1 MARPRRGRR
10 DTRPRRQ
17 NAGAAV
23 PRSVVASTNG
33 PATTA
38 PAPPAASPRRAHTH
52 WRWPRWRA
60 LTAIPAWLLAILGVA
75 SLISTIRSTPPLPP
89 EHEPVRFVSG
99 TPLAERL
106 VIVLVP
112 QLDERGVT
120 ALREGLALTS
130 PTTPTSFMVDRPGF
144 ASFDEISLQL
154 LAGNVAGG
162 VAPPTVADLTGQPP
176 DTVAR
181 GVVGQGRGVA
191 LIGPADWRA
200 LFALTPPPSASVA
213 PPPPKTAALLTEAR
227 GTLAEGRASLVL
239 MQLRDL
245 TARDL
250 RDDAAIRGGLATVGA
265 SLDKRDTLLIVAG
278 NGGGNLRASLS
289 GAGVKAGPMRS
300 LAPNDFAPLCAVLL
314 GAPYPSE
321 ARGRIAWPLLAGDEQ
336 HKAQATAALARQ
348 RTSLVANSLSFGSVY
363 PTELLTA
370 QTQLPAID
378 AAISAEQYPYAYQLA
393 ASAVDQAD
401 RLLVTIADTSTLP
414 VPRRAAPWLVA
425 AALALTLYALL
436 LTLAGR
442 SWGTFGAAAVGGGVA
457 LGVWVGSAYLLQ
469 RLVTPNPAFIV
480 AFVALQ
486 AAIGAGACVWLVRLF
501 VGERGEVEG
510 WYGQPGWRATELLVL
525 LATVPIAVAAYR
537 YGLPWRLRLE
547 ETAPLFRWR
556 SALLAP
562 VALLLLGYGWTCWGL
577 WRMRR
582 VTRGGSDG

>member
-1 MARPRRGRR
+1 M
-10 DTRPRRQ
+10 
-17 NAGAAV
+17 
-23 PRSVVASTNG
+23 
-33 PATTA
+33 
-38 PAPPAASPRRAHTH
+38 
-52 WRWPRWRA
+52 
-60 LTAIPAWLLAILGVA
+60 TAIPAWLLAILGVA

-120 ALREGLALTS
+120 ALREGLALAS

-200 LFALTPPPSASVA
+200 LFALTLPPSASVA
-213 PPPPKTAALLTEAR
+213 PAPPKTAALLTEAR

-278 NGGGNLRASLS
+278 NGGGDLRASLS
-289 GAGVKAGPMRS
+289 GAGVKAGPMHS

-348 RTSLVANSLSFGSVY
+348 RTALVANSLSFGSVY

-442 SWGTFGAAAVGGGVA
+442 TWGTFGAAAVGGGVA

-480 AFVALQ
+480 ALVALQ

-562 VALLLLGYGWTCWGL
+562 VALLLLGYAWTCWGL

-582 VTRGGSDG
+582 VTRGGLTADGG